1 MALTHWYPR
10 TSRAAALKQEL
21 ARLETALLSHMEG
34 AADQLAHISEELRQ
48 AQNRADFPTHQIPHW
63 LWLGSQYRL
72 QASENPKVAAKA
84 GACLQFL
91 SHKLRGDS
99 LGEEDR
105 QELNWVLESTVRAL
119 AQEIGPADLR
129 GCLDEGELQHIEDR
143 LSGYGDEQPFDPVV
157 ARAAVERQVQ
167 LLKQFG
173 GVGDL
178 TGLITKIEAL
188 FESAQRPGAETA
200 PARAALKYL
209 AEEEDIVC
217 DRSGVLGLV
226 DDIYVVE
233 WAYAAVESQTRCL
246 PLLEAMLRNWP
257 FVASSLLDAEG
268 RTTLDRYAQYVT
280 CAALHTLFGPSAGS
294 LVLRDPGAFPL
305 IAAIASGLELARL
318 QVERFDDEMELWC
331 DGDLVTISDG
341 TDTFRALYG
350 GSTRIGDRTRYR
362 LHVRD
367 SGTITVGE
375 EVLPYIA
382 RSSRSYKRLSKGQ
395 DISVWLKDRHIDPLT
410 NLTGTGRRRP
420 QFQEAVLLVGP
431 KWKLD
436 EYLDCLRPVGCAPA
450 ALLGV
455 RWVDGHQHMVD
466 IGGSSTD
473 RPLVYAC
480 SDAATACDLIA
491 EPPSH
496 VVAWKVI
503 VDGARSGRTI
513 HATLRTADRLD
524 NVSLCVFAELSE
536 REATSELARQGLK
549 SLWYLEDQD
558 VSVPRTHHAAPRP
571 GANPLTRFVDRQSN
585 HWATIQSF
593 HLIGD
598 PFLEQLALLIQ
609 ERTESADD
617 ATGMQALD
625 YAAAD
630 FLRQA
635 TCQPLRAKGPSDEL
649 LRVATNIS
657 AQASTLSAYNAA
669 AAGFRDLFRRFVE
682 SGGEVSDRTA
692 GLVEVAASAPSGT
705 SIAVVCR
712 SLSIADK
719 CRAASSSIPGLSGL
733 DWMNIEFLRRK
744 APYDRVLVPGWLD
757 RHAMRELASNGYGA
771 RTELVLFPFEKSWFD
786 NVLSAARRWEKRL
799 ENDTIS
805 TLREVATDLGGRS
818 DALRWQEQTRKRLEP
833 VGVSQ
838 GPEPDDRSDAD
849 LLEER
854 SIEALARSIPKG
866 SGGQATAKAQLI
878 LFEEAGA
885 YALLPPHGRTIVLQ
899 APGQDALSPNKTDA
913 ERQLFRNVADL
924 EPGMLLALPEATD
937 RDLIDARAD
946 HFLADPSKTREL
958 AGLWK
963 IALKRHFDARLD
975 DPQSFSR
982 KMAEAGE
989 ARDPATIR
997 SWVTDTKSVAPRNY
1011 RHVVPLLASLTGES
1025 GLIDRLSDVLTAI
1038 DLLYRAR
1045 GRAAEA
1051 LLHDVFSG
1059 EIDLNAPRLSVELS
1073 DRELSFGL
1081 HRVRLC
1087 AGIRDVAVD
1096 CIGRLS
1102 HFSDMMPEE
1111 VD

>member
-1 MALTHWYPR
+1 MD
-10 TSRAAALKQEL
+10 
-21 ARLETALLSHMEG
+21 G
-34 AADQLAHISEELRQ
+34 AAEQLSHISEELRR
-48 AQNRADFPTHQIPHW
+48 AQNRVDFPTHQIPQW

-72 QASENPKVAAKA
+72 QAGENPKVAAKA

-91 SHKLRGDS
+91 SQKLRGDV
-99 LGEEDR
+99 LCEEDL
-105 QELNWVLESTVRAL
+105 QELNWVLESTVRGL

-129 GCLDEGELQHIEDR
+129 GCLDEGELEHIEDR
-143 LSGYGDEQPFDPVV
+143 LSRFGDDEPFDLAT

-167 LLKQFG
+167 LLMQFG
-173 GVGDL
+173 GMGDL
-178 TGLITKIEAL
+178 TGLISKIEAL
-188 FESAQRPGAETA
+188 FDSAQRPGSATA

-209 AEEEDIVC
+209 ADEEDIVC

-226 DDIYVVE
+226 DDIYVIE

-246 PLLEAMLRNWP
+246 PLLEAMLRTWP
-257 FVASSLLDAEG
+257 YIASSLLDAEG
-268 RTTLDRYAQYVT
+268 KTTLDRYAQYVT
-280 CAALHTLFGPSAGS
+280 CAALHTLFSPSSGS

-305 IAAIASGLELARL
+305 IAAVASGLELARL
-318 QVERFDDEMELWC
+318 QVERFDDEMELWS

-341 TDTFRALYG
+341 TDAFRALFG
-350 GSTRIGDRTRYR
+350 GAIQVGDRTRYR

-382 RSSRSYKRLSKGQ
+382 RSSRPYKRLSKGQ
-395 DISVWLKDRHIDPLT
+395 EILAWLKDRHIDPLT
-410 NLTGTGRRRP
+410 NLTGAGRRRP

-431 KWKLD
+431 KWKLE
-436 EYLDCLRPVGCAPA
+436 EYLDCLRPVGCPPT

-455 RWVDGHQHMVD
+455 RWVDGHHHMVD
-466 IGGSSTD
+466 IGSSSTD
-473 RPLVYAC
+473 RPLIYTC

-491 EPPSH
+491 EPPSQ

-503 VDGARSGRTI
+503 VDGARAGRTI
-513 HATLRTADRLD
+513 HATLATAGRLGA
-524 NVSLCVFAELSE
+524 VSLCVFAELSE

-558 VSVPRTHHAAPRP
+558 VSVPRTHHSAPRP
-571 GANPLTRFVDRQSN
+571 GANPLARFVERQSN

-598 PFLEQLALLIQ
+598 QFLEQLAFLIQ
-609 ERTESADD
+609 ERTKAGDD
-617 ATGMQALD
+617 APGMQALD
-625 YAAAD
+625 YAAAN

-635 TCQPLRAKGPSDEL
+635 TCHPLSANGQRDEL
-649 LRVATNIS
+649 LRLATNIS

-669 AAGFRDLFRRFVE
+669 ATGFRDLFRQFVE
-682 SGGEVSDRTA
+682 HRGEFCDRRAILT
-692 GLVEVAASAPSGT
+692 EVAASAPSKS

-712 SLSIADK
+712 SVSIADK
-719 CRAASSSIPGLSGL
+719 CRAISASSPELAGI
-733 DWMNIEFLRRK
+733 DWINIELLRRK
-744 APYDRVLVPGWLD
+744 APYDRVFVPGWLD
-757 RHAMRELASNGYGA
+757 RHAMREIASNGYGA
-771 RTELVLFPFEKSWFD
+771 RTELMLFPFEKSWFD
-786 NVLSAARRWEKRL
+786 NVQSAARRWERRL

-805 TLREVATDLGGRS
+805 TLREVATELGGTS
-818 DALRWQEQTRKRLEP
+818 DALRWQEQTRMRLEP
-833 VGVSQ
+833 VGVSE
-838 GPEPDDRSDAD
+838 GPDPDDRSDAD

-854 SIEALARSIPKG
+854 SIEALARSIPRG
-866 SGGQATAKAQLI
+866 SVGQATAKAQLI
-878 LFEEAGA
+878 LFEEPGA

-899 APGQDALSPNKTDA
+899 APGESAPPPNTSDA

-963 IALKRHFDARLD
+963 VALKRRFEAGSE
-975 DPQSFSR
+975 DPQTFSR
-982 KMAEAGE
+982 KMADAGE

-997 SWVTDTKSVAPRNY
+997 SWVTDTKSIAPRNY
-1011 RHVVPLLASLTGES
+1011 RHVVPLLAQLTGETE
-1025 GLIDRLSDVLTAI
+1025 LIDRLSDVMAAI

-1045 GRAAEA
+1045 SRAAEA
-1051 LLHDVFSG
+1051 LLRDVFSG
-1059 EIDLNAPRLSVELS
+1059 EIDLDAPRLSVDLS

-1081 HRVRLC
+1081 HRVRRC
-1087 AGIRDVAVD
+1087 AGIREVAVD

-1102 HFSDMMPEE
+1102 HFSAALPEGVE
-1111 VD
+1111 